1 MTFGSL
7 NDVVLEHLTENV
19 QKKKKNKKKNKKKAR
34 STGDGAVTLSSL
46 AATWSQ

>member
-19 QKKKKNKKKNKKKAR
+19 QKTKKKNKKKAR

>member
-19 QKKKKNKKKNKKKAR
+19 QKKKKKKKAR

>member
-19 QKKKKNKKKNKKKAR
+19 QKKKKNKKKAR